1 MPYYSESVMSEGH
14 AMQLYDQLVY
24 DRVLPRNSVP
34 VVDNI
39 VSFILDSD
47 GCVVMDNTIVT
58 VLSVREVN
66 HEDKLNKG
74 RKTLC
79 IKDTTHST
87 ARNSSVGNPYLNCW
101 FPY

>member
-1 MPYYSESVMSEGH
+1 MLLEEVMSEGH

-24 DRVLPRNSVP
+24 DHVLPRDTVP

-39 VSFILDSD
+39 VSFVLDSD
-47 GCVVMDNTIVT
+47 GCVVMDSTIVT

-74 RKTLC
+74 RKTVC
-79 IKDTTHST
+79 SKDTTYDR
-87 ARNSSVGNPYLNCW
+87 ARNSSVGNPYLHCW